1 MPKKATVPA
10 TQKRKPRLLWANPFC
25 LLDTS
30 SGASISV
37 RQMLHQLVD
46 QGYEVRVLGATVFDN
61 PKGMGLLKE
70 QYPNLNNDLHQRIEV
85 QDGPLDHQLV
95 VTQRPERLYMTA
107 HEQGL
112 WHGQYVYLL
121 DSFKPDL
128 VWFYGGQT
136 LDLLIA
142 DEARMRDIPSAAY
155 LVNSN
160 YKSVRWCRDVN
171 LIVTDTYATSDM
183 YRKTVGFVPRPV
195 GKFIEHEQFVAS
207 QHEPLRLLF
216 VNPSWAKGASVFVQ
230 LAEKLDRER
239 PDITLE
245 VVEARADWSAV
256 LRETTKRIGQQR
268 ESLSNVHVTPN
279 TSDMRGPYSR
289 ARVLVAPSLWWESGA
304 RVLAE
309 SMLNGIPAIV
319 SDSGGNREMVKEGG
333 WVVDLPD
340 ACFEK
345 PYQHLLSEVE
355 LQPLFDAVVA
365 LFDDEALYQ
374 EFVKRACIVGQE
386 LHHIEVSTS
395 RLLDAFSPLVNQ
407 RAGSKDFQKSQRRTH
422 KHKLAGTTG
431 KPDFKA
437 MPIPA
442 SAPNRSARDTVGLTV
457 SQPEASDFDWQL
469 KSKIIVLDNRAKLMK
484 TGLADK
490 LATTNAFGV
499 VAFDPVSQVDNPE
512 KYAGSES
519 IQVFQHA
526 LLGDGQQATLYACV
540 APELTSTLQ
549 PLPDD
554 DLPESRRFGAKVIT
568 KLPINTIALD
578 SINGLDDLD
587 WLILDE
593 FSDAI
598 NILAHGEKILKD
610 TLLIQARV
618 AFQPTHENQPSL
630 AELQHWASR
639 NGFRFYRL
647 NDMSYHSLFDQ
658 PESSSAQASQ
668 LESADALFL
677 PSSERLENMSEN
689 QIRKLAFLLHTV
701 FVAQDAA
708 YRVML
713 YENKDTAESYLKW
726 PLVVGDKAS
735 EKVLNSNEEDAEGFI
750 NEGSCDNSSEKLSKV
765 TLVSGEKV
773 F

>member
-1 MPKKATVPA
+1 
-10 TQKRKPRLLWANPFC
+10 
-25 LLDTS
+25 
-30 SGASISV
+30 
-37 RQMLHQLVD
+37 
-46 QGYEVRVLGATVFDN
+46 
-61 PKGMGLLKE
+61 MGKLKE
-70 QYPNLNNDLHQRIEV
+70 QYPDLSSHLHQQIEV

-95 VTQRPERLYMTA
+95 VTQRSERLYMTA

-112 WHGQYVYLL
+112 WHSQYVYLL

-136 LDLLIA
+136 LDMLIA
-142 DEARMRDIPSAAY
+142 DEARMRDIPAAAY

-160 YKSVRWCRDVN
+160 YKAARWCRDVN

-183 YRKTVGFVPRPV
+183 YRETVGFVPRPV
-195 GKFIEHEQFVAS
+195 GKFIESDQFVAER
-207 QHEPLRLLF
+207 HERQRLLF
-216 VNPSWAKGASVFVQ
+216 VNPSWPKGASVFVQ

-239 PDITLE
+239 PDIKLE

-256 LRETTKRIGQQR
+256 LRETTKRMGQQR
-268 ESLSNVHVTPN
+268 ESLSNVHITPN

-289 ARVLVAPSLWWESGA
+289 ARVLAAPSLWWESGA

-309 SMLNGIPAIV
+309 AMLNGIPAIV

-333 WVVDLPD
+333 WVVDLPA

-345 PYQHLLSEVE
+345 PYQHLLSEME

-374 EFVKRACIVGQE
+374 EFVKRASMVGQE
-386 LHHIEVSTS
+386 LHHIQVSTR

-407 RAGSKDFQKSQRRTH
+407 RAGNKDFQKSQRRTH
-422 KHKLAGTTG
+422 KHKLASVPG
-431 KPDFKA
+431 KPKFKA

-442 SAPNRSARDTVGLTV
+442 SAPKRTARDTMGLTV
-457 SQPEASDFDWQL
+457 SQPAASDFDWQL

-484 TGLADK
+484 NGLADK
-490 LATTNAFGV
+490 LVTTNAFGV
-499 VAFDPVSQVDNPE
+499 VAFDPISQVEDPDQ
-512 KYAGSES
+512 YAGSEN

-526 LLGDGQQATLYACV
+526 LLGDGQQATLHACV
-540 APELTSTLQ
+540 APELTSTLP
-549 PLPDD
+549 PLPVQQ
-554 DLPESRRFGAKVIT
+554 LPEHRRFGAKVIT

-578 SINGLDDLD
+578 SINGLDNLD

-593 FSDAI
+593 FSNAVT
-598 NILAHGEKILKD
+598 ILAHGEKILKD
-610 TLLIQARV
+610 ALLIQARV

-647 NDMSYHSLFDQ
+647 NDLRYHSLFDQ
-658 PESSSAQASQ
+658 PEGSTAQASQ

-677 PSSERLENMSEN
+677 PSNERLEHMPEN
-689 QIRKLAFLLHTV
+689 QLRKLAFILETI
-701 FVAQDAA
+701 FGAYDAA
-708 YRVML
+708 LWVL
-713 YENKDTAESYLKW
+713 SYLDTSDFDLE
-726 PLVVGDKAS
+726 PDS
-735 EKVLNSNEEDAEGFI
+735 EKNKGIKVDCNSHLVER
-750 NEGSCDNSSEKLSKV
+750 SSNV
-765 TLVSGEKV
+765 LVSGKKV
-773 F
+773 L